1 MTFQQRDL
9 SSASGWTCPLCGE
22 LTPDSTYHVCG
33 MKTAEWISP
42 VLSAGETIDIE
53 TKALLERI
61 AIALEKIASKMS
73 L

>member
-1 MTFQQRDL
+1 MTFPQRDL
-9 SSASGWTCPLCGE
+9 SSSGGWTCPLCGE
-22 LTPDSTYHVCG
+22 LMPDNTYHICG
-33 MKTAEWISP
+33 IKTAEWFSP